1 MIQETTVRSAEELLR
16 NKISASIIIQSHKSI
31 GGGDINEAYRLDTS
45 DGPFFMKLNSR
56 SRYPYMF
63 EREANGLEILKKHGK
78 LRIPDVIAFG
88 ENADDAFLLLE
99 HISSAAKDE
108 NYFANLGRGLAYQ
121 HKKTAKYFGLDDDNY
136 IGSLQ
141 QSNRHHA
148 SWAEFFAEERLRP
161 QMRMARDRGVA
172 DSKLSRSFESLFI
185 RLEEIFPEEP
195 PALLHGDLWGGNIMS
210 DEKGC
215 PVLIDPAVYYGHR
228 EMDLG
233 MSRLFGG
240 FSPGFYEE
248 YHSVYP
254 LEKGWQ
260 QRIEICNLYPLM
272 VHVNLFGGAY
282 LASVKSISRKF

>member
-1 MIQETTVRSAEELLR
+1 MIQETTVRSAEELLQ
-16 NKISASIIIQSHKSI
+16 NQLSASIIIQSHKSI
-31 GGGDINEAYRLDTS
+31 SGGDINEAYRLDTS
-45 DGPFFMKLNSR
+45 RGHFFMKLNSQ
-56 SRYPYMF
+56 SRYPAMF
-63 EREANGLEILKKHGK
+63 QREASGLELLKKHGK
-78 LRIPDVIAFG
+78 LRIPSVIAYG

-99 HISSAAKDE
+99 HISSASKNK
-108 NYFANLGRGLAYQ
+108 NYFAHLGRGLAQQ
-121 HKKTAKYFGLDDDNY
+121 HKKTAKYFGLEEDNY
-136 IGSLQ
+136 IGSLAQ
-141 QSNRHHA
+141 INRKHEK
-148 SWAEFFAEERLRP
+148 WPEFFAEERLRR
-161 QMRMARDRGVA
+161 QMRMARDRGLA
-172 DSKLSRSFESLFI
+172 DPGLSRALESLFR

-210 DEKGC
+210 DEKGD

-240 FSPGFYEE
+240 FSPDFYEE
-248 YHSVYP
+248 YQREYP

-282 LASVKSISRKF
+282 LASVKSILKKF

>member
-1 MIQETTVRSAEELLR
+1 MMQETTVRSAEKLLR
-16 NKISASIIIQSHKSI
+16 NKISASIIIQSHQSVS
-31 GGGDINEAYRLDTS
+31 GGDINEAYRLITS
-45 DGPFFMKLNSR
+45 EGLFFMKLNSR
-56 SRYPYMF
+56 SRYPAMF
-63 EREANGLEILKKHGK
+63 EREAGGLELLKKQGN
-78 LRIPDVIAFG
+78 LRIPEVIAFG
-88 ENADDAFLLLE
+88 ENPDDAFLLLG
-99 HISSAAKDE
+99 HISSAAKNK
-108 NYFANLGRGLAYQ
+108 NYFANLGRGLAQQ

-136 IGSLQ
+136 IGSLH

-148 SWAEFFAEERLRP
+148 SWAEFFSEERLRP
-161 QMRMARDRGVA
+161 QIRMARDRGVA
-172 DSKLSRSFESLFI
+172 DSKLSRSFESLYR

-210 DEKGC
+210 DEKGD

-240 FSPGFYEE
+240 FSADFYEE
-248 YHSVYP
+248 YQREYP

-272 VHVNLFGGAY
+272 VHVNLFGGGY
-282 LASVKSISRKF
+282 LASIKSILRKF